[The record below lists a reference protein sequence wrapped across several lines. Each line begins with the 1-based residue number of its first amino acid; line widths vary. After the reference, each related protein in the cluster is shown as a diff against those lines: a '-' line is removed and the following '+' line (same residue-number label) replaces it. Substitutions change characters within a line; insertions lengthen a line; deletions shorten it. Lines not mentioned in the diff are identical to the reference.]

1 MNPQH
6 EEDIIKIV
14 RQTLSE
20 QNFQGRFVFDPIR
33 IIPELDFYDDEILN
47 VIIVVDSD
55 IENPWM
61 GAGIYAETDRAHR
74 RLSASRRNEP
84 LPNPVLHRQ
93 VGMAGIQ
100 AENESCHPITLYWRP
115 KTWWKAPTPTTRTTA
130 IFDAP

>member
-6 EEDIIKIV
+6 EENIIKIV

-55 IENPWM
+55 IENPRM
-61 GAGIYAETDRAHR
+61 GPGLTPKLIRRIEDYLQAAGMNHFPVPYYVGKWEWPEYERG
-74 RLSASRRNEP
+74 LPSAIS
-84 LPNPVLHRQ
+84 
-93 VGMAGIQ
+93 
-100 AENESCHPITLYWRP
+100 
-115 KTWWKAPTPTTRTTA
+115 
-130 IFDAP
+130 